1 MSGSNG
7 SHNSLTALNVRLGQ
21 ATGHTEGSSIFSC
34 GPEVWSHSRPCPRHL
49 VERRRKRR
57 KPRADLC
64 IASLEEF
71 QAGKRGMECWVGQP
85 APAGKARA
93 MRHSRRSIDTC
104 LSTKLWLENSPSVES
119 PWRLHAKC
127 LPVILHRIFQ
137 TGNGCNLLL
146 LLRMQSLGSFHQFS
160 HRMHSKI

>member
-21 ATGHTEGSSIFSC
+21 ATGLTEDSSIFSC
-34 GPEVWSHSRPCPRHL
+34 ALEVWSHSRPCPRHL
-49 VERRRKRR
+49 VERRHRTQM
-57 KPRADLC
+57 PHVDLC
-64 IASLEEF
+64 IVSLEEC
-71 QAGKRGMECWVGQP
+71 QAGKRETGCWVGQP
-85 APAGKARA
+85 APAWKAPA
-93 MRHSRRSIDTC
+93 MRRSRRSIDTC
-104 LSTKLWLENSPSVES
+104 LSTKLWLENSPSLES

-137 TGNGCNLLL
+137 TGNGSNLLL

-160 HRMHSKI
+160 HRMHSKM